1 MSLEAV
7 YQVVERAVS
16 DPEFLDLCAKDPD
29 GALASYDLTP
39 EEKKAIASGNADML
53 GALGV
58 DERRS
63 KSFRL
68 SG

>member
-16 DPEFLDLCAKDPD
+16 DPGFLDLCAKDPD

-39 EEKKAIASGNADML
+39 EEKKAIVSGKAHTL
-53 GALGV
+53 GGLAV
-58 DERRS
+58 DERVS

-68 SG
+68 RG